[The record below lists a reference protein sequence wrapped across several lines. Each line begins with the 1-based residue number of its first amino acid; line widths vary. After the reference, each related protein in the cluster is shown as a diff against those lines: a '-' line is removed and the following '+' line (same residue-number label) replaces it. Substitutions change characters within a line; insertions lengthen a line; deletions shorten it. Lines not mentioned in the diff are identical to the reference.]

1 MFFNNNSPTVEV
13 KDNFLSSDE
22 FEKLSS
28 FLLSDDFCWF
38 YSDCNVVENDGGMQ
52 YFHNFYNLNGVK
64 SQDFFLLDPLLYRIG
79 ASRLWRVKAN
89 TTFKGRFKRRSKYHI
104 DYKNVK
110 TAIFYINTNNGGT
123 RFKNKFIEAKENRAV
138 IIPCDTMHAVVR
150 HTDSNF
156 GRFVINFNYF
166 TGSGSGKGYV
176 EK

>member
-123 RFKNKFIEAKENRAV
+123 KFKNGKFIKSVANRIV
-138 IIPCDTMHAVVR
+138 FF
-150 HTDSNF
+150 DSNIEHC
-156 GRFVINFNYF
+156 GVYCTNVKRRVVINFNYN
-166 TGSGSGKGYV
+166 
-176 EK
+176 

>member
-123 RFKNKFIEAKENRAV
+123 KFKNGKFIKSVANRIV
-138 IIPCDTMHAVVR
+138 FF
-150 HTDSNF
+150 DSNIEHR
-156 GRFVINFNYF
+156 GVYCTNEKRRVVINLNYN
-166 TGSGSGKGYV
+166 
-176 EK
+176 